1 MQEAVRLIEEWS
13 YSWGFKFSV
22 EKTKMMVFTRKR
34 VKEAR
39 ILMYGKQIE
48 QVNNFR
54 FLGVIFDSKLNWIE
68 HVRKVEE
75 KCKMILNIMRCLT
88 GSECGASKRALR
100 DVYVA
105 LMRPV
110 IEYGSIMYRSASKTS
125 LRKLEVIQNQALRI
139 CCGAI
144 RTSPA
149 CAVQVEMG
157 ELPLNLRFK
166 QLMMNYWA
174 NIKGLMKEGTLH
186 YVSKPMLGKYK
197 RKGRM
202 FCLGI

>member
-1 MQEAVRLIEEWS
+1 
-13 YSWGFKFSV
+13 
-22 EKTKMMVFTRKR
+22 
-34 VKEAR
+34 
-39 ILMYGKQIE
+39 
-48 QVNNFR
+48 
-54 FLGVIFDSKLNWIE
+54 
-68 HVRKVEE
+68 
-75 KCKMILNIMRCLT
+75 MILNIMRCLT

-125 LRKLEVIQNQALRI
+125 LKKLEVIQNQALRI

-174 NIKGLMKEGTLH
+174 NLKGHNEIRHPTVKDLNPCWESTKGKVECFAWAS
-186 YVSKPMLGKYK
+186 SKIAIEMELQERKYSPTVP
-197 RKGRM
+197 
-202 FCLGI
+202 